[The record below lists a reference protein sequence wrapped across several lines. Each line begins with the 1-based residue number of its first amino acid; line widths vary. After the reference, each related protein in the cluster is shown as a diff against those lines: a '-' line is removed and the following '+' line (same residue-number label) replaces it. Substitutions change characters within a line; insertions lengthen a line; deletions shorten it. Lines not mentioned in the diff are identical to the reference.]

1 METEKKNRKLKILIL
16 LPRFFRLIALF
27 LFIYSIFD
35 VFVKGELLVGGIEMV
50 FAIFLYLVLPYF
62 FIQIFFKA
70 VLKETK
76 EASFRQNDSVKKI
89 I

>member
-1 METEKKNRKLKILIL
+1 MDEENKKNRKLKILVL
-16 LPRFFRLIALF
+16 LPRLSRFFRLVALF

-50 FAIFLYLVLPYF
+50 LAILLYLVFPYF

-70 VLKETK
+70 ILKETK
-76 EASFRQNDSVKKI
+76 EAASSAAKK
-89 I
+89 